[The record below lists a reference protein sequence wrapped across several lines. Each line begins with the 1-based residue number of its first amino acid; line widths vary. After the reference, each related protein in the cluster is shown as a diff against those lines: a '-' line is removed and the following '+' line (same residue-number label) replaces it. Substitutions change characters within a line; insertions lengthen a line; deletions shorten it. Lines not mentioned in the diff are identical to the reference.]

1 MTRSTTRPSAPA
13 DVLLVDTSVWS
24 LAFRRD
30 QPPDDPRVDHLRR
43 YLVEGSELVVT
54 GFILQELLQGV
65 KGPKQRRQLIERFA
79 ALASVD
85 PDRAAHVAAAEVR
98 NACRRRGVQLTT
110 IDALIAAL
118 CIRHDLTLLTADVDF
133 YHAARIVPLQVWAS

>member
-1 MTRSTTRPSAPA
+1 
-13 DVLLVDTSVWS
+13 VVLVDTSVWS

-43 YLVEGSELVVT
+43 CLVEGSEVVVT

-65 KGPKQRRQLIERFA
+65 KGPPQRRQLIERFA
-79 ALASVD
+79 ALALLD
-85 PDRAAHVAAAEVR
+85 PDRGDHAAAAEVR

-118 CIRHDLTLLTADVDF
+118 CLRHDLTLLTTDADF
-133 YHAARIVPLQVWAS
+133 AHAARIVALRVWTP